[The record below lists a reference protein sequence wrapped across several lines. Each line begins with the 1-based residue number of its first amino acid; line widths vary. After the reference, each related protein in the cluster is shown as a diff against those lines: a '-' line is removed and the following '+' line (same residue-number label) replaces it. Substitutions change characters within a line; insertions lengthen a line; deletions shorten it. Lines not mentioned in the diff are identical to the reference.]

1 MGLIKILVLAS
12 SFAVAVGLGASESRG
27 RGLLDLSHAR
37 AEPND
42 RVEAGYGRCSR
53 CSCPGFRG
61 NGYTCSRGEYG
72 HHYDSHW

>member
-37 AEPND
+37 P
-42 RVEAGYGRCSR
+42 RRRTTGWRPGYGQCSR

-61 NGYTCSRGEYG
+61 NGYTCSRGGCG
-72 HHYDSHW
+72 HH